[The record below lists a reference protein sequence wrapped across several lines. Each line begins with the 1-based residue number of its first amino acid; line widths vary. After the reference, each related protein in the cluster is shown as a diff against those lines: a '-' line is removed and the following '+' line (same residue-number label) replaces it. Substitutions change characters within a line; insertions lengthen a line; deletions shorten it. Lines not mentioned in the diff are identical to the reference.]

1 MKERNACGLEDMDVL
16 SSSLKR
22 VTARCGKASGVRGNA
37 FRGRMLE
44 STPKQQGTKGCFNKV
59 ASIFPDVISGYV
71 SIHTK
76 L

>member
-1 MKERNACGLEDMDVL
+1 MWE
-16 SSSLKR
+16 S
-22 VTARCGKASGVRGNA
+22 SGVRGNA

-44 STPKQQGTKGCFNKV
+44 STPKQQGKKGCFNKV

-71 SIHTK
+71 FIHTK